1 MKLNESLKN
10 MISSPLLFTAII
22 YTSIIFSGGFC
33 KIGSASNSGS
43 YSQEIS
49 KRNHIQMR
57 SLELNFDSLDI
68 NSQVQGCKIY
78 DENANCLFCIR
89 DQYLASGVCTSIA
102 YSRLIQN
109 CNVYFS
115 ETECFECDQDY
126 RVSADKK
133 TCNLVGAVNGC
144 RKWRNVD
151 VCILCAS
158 GFFLQNGNCF
168 TSIANCIIPL
178 NSTSCLECASGFGI
192 LDETL
197 ICKPITS
204 GQSVEKCARYNNNA
218 CIQCLSGF
226 ALDLTNKKC
235 LPKEEVDNQIDENCV
250 NTVVS
255 NDQHCNI
262 CRQGF
267 FLDRRSDGS
276 LFCNTLNA
284 RDESCY
290 IIDFTVRENCLVC
303 MPNFEIQN
311 KKCIAN
317 IRDQP
322 RLIDPVSRSS
332 YIINSVLLLSI
343 GILISK

>member
-1 MKLNESLKN
+1 MKLNESLTN
-10 MISSPLLFTAII
+10 VSSSHLIFAALI
-22 YTSIIFSGGFC
+22 YTSMIFSGGLC
-33 KIGSASNSGS
+33 KIDISSNSGAHLR
-43 YSQEIS
+43 EIPN
-49 KRNHIQMR
+49 KNHIEIE
-57 SLELNFDSLDI
+57 SAELNFDSLDT

-89 DQYLASGVCTSIA
+89 DQYLSNGVCTSIS

-109 CNVYFS
+109 CNVYSS

-126 RVSADKK
+126 KVSADKK
-133 TCNLVGAVNGC
+133 TCSLVGTVNGC
-144 RKWRNVD
+144 RKWRNGD

-158 GFFLQNGNCF
+158 LFFLQNGSCF

-192 LDETL
+192 LDDTL
-197 ICKPITS
+197 TCKSITS
-204 GQSVEKCARYNNNA
+204 GQSVEKCARYNNNV
-218 CIQCLSGF
+218 CVQCLSGF
-226 ALDLTNKKC
+226 ALDLLNKKC
-235 LPKEEVDNQIDENCV
+235 LPKEQVDNQIDENCA

-255 NDQHCNI
+255 NDVHCNI
-262 CRQGF
+262 CRQGY
-267 FLDRRSDGS
+267 FLDRKSDGN

-311 KKCIAN
+311 KRCIAN
-317 IRDQP
+317 IRDKP
-322 RLIDPVSRSS
+322 KLVDPVSRSS
-332 YIINSVLLLSI
+332 YILSSILILSI
-343 GILISK
+343 GILHFK